1 MLAVALAAL
10 DVTVVATAM
19 PTIVSELSGVALY
32 SWLVS
37 IYLLATTT
45 STPLYGQL
53 ADNWGRKPI
62 LIFGIVLF
70 TAASLLCARATT
82 MTQLIVFRGL
92 QGFGAGAVMP
102 MTMTIIGDLFP
113 VAERA
118 KYQGIFGGVWGVSS
132 IVGPA
137 LGAIILKFWNWH
149 GIFLIN
155 LPVGLAALLMITKVY
170 HEHNISKHRT
180 VDVWGA
186 LLMTIGIASL
196 MLALERHSPI
206 SSAEYWPYA
215 LAAVCFTML
224 IPVERMVKSP
234 FLPIALLKRRII
246 GVGYIVAL
254 FGGMVQFGTSSFM
267 PLFVQGAMGG
277 TPTHVGLTMAPVALG
292 WPIGSYLSGRM
303 ILKMGYKRVLALGM
317 GIGVV
322 SSSLLLLLNDQTHLA
337 SIMGIVFFIGLC
349 MGLTAT
355 PIIIAVQNAVEWNQR
370 GIATSLNMFSRTI
383 GGVIG
388 VAVMGAVLNSRLS
401 QYLNGSTIGSGH
413 NAQDVIND
421 LLDPAKRGGYSPELL
436 QSVQHDLAGALNL
449 TFFLPVLAAIV
460 ALALIIFAFPGGRVE
475 KHQSDST
482 NI

>member
-37 IYLLATTT
+37 IYLLAATT

-62 LIFGIVLF
+62 ITFGIVLF
-70 TAASLLCARATT
+70 LIASLLCSQATT
-82 MTQLIVFRGL
+82 MTQLIVARGL
-92 QGFGAGAVMP
+92 QGLGAGAVMP

-118 KYQGIFGGVWGVSS
+118 KYQGLFGGVWGVSS

-137 LGAIILKFWNWH
+137 LGAVILKFWNWH

-155 LPVGLAALLMITKVY
+155 IPVGIAALIMITKVY
-170 HEHNISKHRT
+170 HEHNISKHRY

-186 LLMTIGIASL
+186 LLMTCGVASL

-206 SSAEYWPYA
+206 SAGQYWPIGLAVACFA
-215 LAAVCFTML
+215 LL

-234 FLPIALLKRRII
+234 FLPLDLLKRKII
-246 GVGYIVAL
+246 GVGYLVAL
-254 FGGMVQFGTSSFM
+254 FGGVVQFGTSSFM

-277 TPTHVGLTMAPVALG
+277 TPTQVGLTMAPVAIG
-292 WPIGSYLSGRM
+292 WPLGSFLSGRM
-303 ILKMGYKRVLALGM
+303 ILNMGYKRVLAIGM
-317 GIGVV
+317 AIGVV
-322 SSSLLLLLNDQTHLA
+322 ASSLLLLLTDQTQLA
-337 SIMGIVFFIGLC
+337 SIMGIVFFVGLSL
-349 MGLTAT
+349 GLTST
-355 PIIIAVQNAVEWNQR
+355 PIIIAIQNAVEWNQR

-388 VAVMGAVLNSRLS
+388 VAIMGSMLNSRLAT
-401 QYLNGSTIGSGH
+401 YLSGTTLGGGH
-413 NAQDVIND
+413 QAQDVIND
-421 LLDPAKRGGYSPELL
+421 LLDPTKRGGYSVELL
-436 QSVQHDLAGALNL
+436 HSVRHDLAGALN
-449 TFFLPVLAAIV
+449 TTYILPLV
-460 ALALIIFAFPGGRVE
+460 ASIIALILIVFAFPGGKVE
-475 KHQSDST
+475 KHQSEAKVS
-482 NI
+482 